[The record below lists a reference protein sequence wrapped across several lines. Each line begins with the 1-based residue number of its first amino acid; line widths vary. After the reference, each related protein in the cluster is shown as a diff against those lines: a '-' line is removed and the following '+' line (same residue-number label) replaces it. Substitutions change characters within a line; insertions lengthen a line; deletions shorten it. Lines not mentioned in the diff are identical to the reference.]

1 MLKKHFLTALTL
13 GIFCLPNVSNAQ
25 EVDELQQLTD
35 APSEDGVVVYLPD
48 FFEQYFPI
56 TALDF
61 VRRVPGFSIDGGG
74 NVRGFGGSAG
84 NVLIDGER
92 PSTKSDSIEN
102 ILSRIGKSSVE
113 RIELI
118 RGATGGLDLGG
129 GQSVVVNVI
138 RKADAGGTIPWQV
151 RFAHDGGR
159 FTPRGNI
166 AYTSKYANTDYTI
179 SLERQAF
186 QFRNIGTEN
195 LIATNDLDELRTE
208 VRRGRRSNWNLDIKT
223 DTKLANDDVFR
234 LNFRGSNRLFDNDE
248 NSQRTAENVSSADA
262 FLQFNE
268 QRNDAFELSSDY
280 EHAFNDE
287 LAIKL
292 IGLVSRQFNDNS
304 SVLNI
309 DAVVDEDDVA
319 TAFLTDSIEAESIVR
334 AEFDWNRWSG
344 HTIQFGSEFAENFIK
359 SESELIEDGEFVD
372 LDGANTE
379 VSELRGEV
387 FISDSISVNS
397 KLTADVALA
406 VERSTIEQTGDVDN
420 SRTFTFAKPRLS
432 LTYVTSDVTQWR
444 LRLEQEVG
452 QLNFFDFVS
461 SANFDDGD
469 VDIGNPELQP
479 DRTFVVEG
487 TYERRFGDIGVVSAT
502 LFFND
507 VTDLLDL
514 VPTGPTTEARGNI
527 GNGKRY
533 GTEIN
538 FTAPFDWA
546 GIKEARADITYR
558 RQKSSVTD
566 LVTGQ
571 DRRFS
576 NERPEFLEI
585 EFRKELSRLRSSFGF
600 RHARRSRSLF
610 FGVDEF
616 VDRGR
621 RERTSVFWE
630 TTFGG
635 IKVRAN
641 INNLFNVDEP
651 RVRTVFDGS
660 RNLGNIDFIE
670 DRLRRNG
677 TEYSLTFSGVL

>member
-1 MLKKHFLTALTL
+1 MLKKRFLTALTI
-13 GIFCLPNVSNAQ
+13 GVFCLPTLSSAQ
-25 EVDELQQLTD
+25 DLDETQNPVG
-35 APSEDGVVVYLPD
+35 ASAEDGVVVYLPD
-48 FFEQYFPI
+48 FFDQYFPV

-61 VRRVPGFSIDGGG
+61 VNRVPGFSIDRGGD
-74 NVRGFGGSAG
+74 VRGFGGAAG

-92 PSTKSDSIEN
+92 PSTKSDSIDN
-102 ILSRIGKSSVE
+102 ILSRIGKGSVE

-138 RKADAGGTIPWQV
+138 RKADAGGTIPWRV

-166 AYTSKYANTDYTI
+166 AYTNKYKTTDYTV
-179 SLERQAF
+179 SLEREAA
-186 QFRNIGTEN
+186 QFRNIGFEN
-195 LIATNDLDELRTE
+195 LIVTNDFDEFRDE
-208 VRRGRRSNWNLDIKT
+208 IRRGRFSNWILDIKT
-223 DTKLANDDVFR
+223 DTKLSNDDIFR
-234 LNFRGSNRLFDNDE
+234 FNVRGVNRLFDNDE
-248 NSQRTAENVSSADA
+248 TSLRTPEEINVADA

-268 QRNDAFELSSDY
+268 ERADQFEISTDY
-280 EHAFNDE
+280 EHVFNDQ
-287 LAIKL
+287 LATKL
-292 IGLVSRQFNDNS
+292 IGLASRRFNNNS
-304 SVLNI
+304 SALNI
-309 DAVVDEDDVA
+309 NAVNDEDDTT
-319 TAFLTDSIEAESIVR
+319 TAFLTDSIEGESIIR
-334 AEFDWNRWSG
+334 AEFDLNKWSG

-359 SESELIEDGEFVD
+359 SESEFIEDGEFIE

-379 VSELRGEV
+379 VSELRGEA
-387 FISDSISVNS
+387 FISDSISINN
-397 KLTADVALA
+397 KLTADIALA
-406 VERSTIEQTGDVDN
+406 IERSTIEQTGDVDN
-420 SRTFTFAKPRLS
+420 SRTFTFAKPRIS

-461 SANFDDGD
+461 SANLDDGD

-487 TYERRFGDIGVVSAT
+487 TYERRFGEIGVISAT
-502 LFFND
+502 LFYND

-514 VPTGPTTEARGNI
+514 IPTGPTTEARGNI
-527 GNGKRY
+527 GDGQRY

-538 FTAPFDWA
+538 FSTPFDWA

-566 LVTGQ
+566 LVTGL

-576 NERPEFLEI
+576 NERPELLEI
-585 EFRKELSRLRSSFGF
+585 EFRKEISRLRSSFGF
-600 RHARRSRSLF
+600 RHFRRSRSLF

-621 RERTSVFWE
+621 RERSSVFWE

-641 INNLFNVDEP
+641 INNLFNVTEP
-651 RVRTVFDGS
+651 RVRTVFEGS
-660 RNLGNIDFIE
+660 RNLSGIDFIE

>member
-1 MLKKHFLTALTL
+1 MPKKHVFTALAL
-13 GIFCLPNVSNAQ
+13 GIFCLSNSSYAQDIEEAPNPVEAS
-25 EVDELQQLTD
+25 
-35 APSEDGVVVYLPD
+35 SKDGVVVYLPN
-48 FFEQYFPI
+48 FFDQYFPV

-61 VRRVPGFSIDGGG
+61 VNRVPGFSIDRGG
-74 NVRGFGGSAG
+74 NVRGFGGAAG

-92 PSTKSDSIEN
+92 PSTKSDSIDN
-102 ILSRIGKSSVE
+102 ILSRISKNSVE

-138 RKADAGGTIPWQV
+138 RKADAGGTIPWRV

-166 AYTSKYANTDYTI
+166 AYTDKYESTDYTV
-179 SLERQAF
+179 SLEREAA
-186 QFRNIGTEN
+186 QFRNIGFEN
-195 LIATNDLDELRTE
+195 LITSSGPDEFRDE
-208 VRRGRRSNWNLDIKT
+208 VRRGRFSNWILDIKT
-223 DTKLANDDVFR
+223 DTKLSNGDFFR
-234 LNFRGSNRLFDNDE
+234 FNVRGVNRLFDNDE
-248 NSQRTAENVSSADA
+248 TSLRTPEGIDATDA

-268 QRNDAFELSSDY
+268 ERADQFEISSDY
-280 EHAFNDE
+280 EHVFNDE

-292 IGLVSRQFNDNS
+292 IGLASRRFNDNS
-304 SVLNI
+304 SVLDV
-309 DAVVDEDDVA
+309 DAVIDEDDTI
-319 TAFLTDSIEAESIVR
+319 TAFLTDSIEGESIIR
-334 AEFDWNRWSG
+334 AEFDWNRWG
-344 HTIQFGSEFAENFIK
+344 RHAIQFGSEFAENFIK
-359 SESELIEDGEFVD
+359 SGSEFIDNGEFVE

-379 VSELRGEV
+379 VSELRGEA

-397 KLTADVALA
+397 KLTADIAIA

-461 SANFDDGD
+461 AANFDDGD
-469 VDIGNPELQP
+469 VDIGNPDLQP

-487 TYERRFGDIGVVSAT
+487 TYERRFGDIGVISAT
-502 LFFND
+502 LFYND
-507 VTDLLDL
+507 VTDLIDL
-514 VPTGPTTEARGNI
+514 IPTGPTTEARGNI
-527 GNGKRY
+527 GDGTRY

-538 FTAPFDWA
+538 FSTPFDWA

-558 RQKSSVTD
+558 RQRSSVTD
-566 LVTGQ
+566 LVTGL

-576 NERPEFLEI
+576 NERPELLEV
-585 EFRKELSRLRSSFGF
+585 EFRKELSKLRSSFGF
-600 RHARRSRSLF
+600 RHFRRSRSLF

-621 RERTSVFWE
+621 RKRSSVFWE

-641 INNLFNVDEP
+641 INNLFNVTEP
-651 RVRTVFDGS
+651 RVRTVFESS
-660 RNLGNIDFIE
+660 RDLSNVSFIE